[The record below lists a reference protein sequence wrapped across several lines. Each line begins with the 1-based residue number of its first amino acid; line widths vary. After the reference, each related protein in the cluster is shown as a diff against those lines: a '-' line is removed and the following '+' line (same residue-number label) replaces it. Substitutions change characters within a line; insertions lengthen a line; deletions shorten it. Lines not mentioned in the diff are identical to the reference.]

1 MGGWVGGGMDI
12 NIYIACLRQLVAF
25 APKVIIGN
33 NYRRYGRMG
42 GQRERARGGVGLPL
56 LSSEAKNK
64 RGKLRCLFNSALLC
78 RKKNFLYIFMM

>member
-1 MGGWVGGGMDI
+1 MDI

-42 GQRERARGGVGLPL
+42 GQRERARGGGV
-56 LSSEAKNK
+56 A
-64 RGKLRCLFNSALLC
+64 RFKLIRLTAN
-78 RKKNFLYIFMM
+78 

>member
-42 GQRERARGGVGLPL
+42 GQRERARGGGV
-56 LSSEAKNK
+56 A
-64 RGKLRCLFNSALLC
+64 RFKLIRLTAN
-78 RKKNFLYIFMM
+78 

>member
-1 MGGWVGGGMDI
+1 
-12 NIYIACLRQLVAF
+12 
-25 APKVIIGN
+25 
-33 NYRRYGRMG
+33 MG